1 MQRLEGLIQE
11 HDILFLLMDTRE
23 SRWLPTLL
31 GAAAGKL
38 VINAALGFDGFLV
51 MRHGLGLQDGDDP
64 AKPRLGCYFCSDV
77 VAPLDSTTGQALDQQ
92 VRARGRGRIMFSFQG
107 ITILKCQSH
116 HAVHGDATWPE
127 RHRRGAGR
135 RAGDERPEPPR
146 GRGGAERAAGGRRRG
161 WPAGRPAA
169 HAPWPADRVQ
179 PVGPD
184 GQRL

>member
-51 MRHGLGLQDGDDP
+51 MRHGLGLQDCDDP

-92 VRARGRGRIMFSFQG
+92 VRARGRCMIMLSF
-107 ITILKCQSH
+107 
-116 HAVHGDATWPE
+116 
-127 RHRRGAGR
+127 
-135 RAGDERPEPPR
+135 
-146 GRGGAERAAGGRRRG
+146 
-161 WPAGRPAA
+161 
-169 HAPWPADRVQ
+169 
-179 PVGPD
+179 
-184 GQRL
+184 